1 MTTEI
6 VRLDHPIDAMYL
18 IHKALR
24 GEAVRVEEM
33 VRRFQIGDSLQPFRG
48 AFNFWAAALAFHAEQ
63 EDQHMTAIMPDFQ
76 PARDAET
83 EHADLAKMLES
94 LTSLL
99 DRKDTR
105 GLVER
110 AKEALVA
117 LHEHQHMELMER
129 LEDVM
134 VVLNQEI
141 GKTRV
146 IARTQ
151 RHLYGRVV
159 ALQIAQDD
167 HLESEEAFVLPEI
180 RQRFGGKEQLEI
192 VRQLLVD
199 TRAEDQR
206 WVLDWVAQNITPT
219 ERRLL
224 ADLETHLVVSSNKA
238 H

>member
-1 MTTEI
+1 MNPEEAQ
-6 VRLDHPIDAMYL
+6 LDNPIDAMLL

-24 GEAVRVEEM
+24 NEATRVEEM
-33 VRRFQIGDSLQPFRG
+33 VRRFQIGSSLQPIRG

-83 EHADLAKMLES
+83 EHVALAKIMENLS
-94 LTSLL
+94 TFL
-99 DRKDTR
+99 DRKDTG
-105 GLVER
+105 GLAER
-110 AKEALVA
+110 VNGALVA
-117 LHEHQHMELMER
+117 LNQRQHLELVEK

-151 RHLYGRVV
+151 RHLYGKVV
-159 ALQIAQDD
+159 ALRIAQDD

-180 RQRFGGKEQLEI
+180 RQRFGEAEQLKI
-192 VRQLLVD
+192 VSQLLID
-199 TRAEDQR
+199 AQAEDQR
-206 WVLDWVAQNITPT
+206 WVLDWVAQNVTPA

-224 ADLETHLVVSSNKA
+224 ADLEAQMVVLPDKA
-238 H
+238 D